1 MNLKGTKTEMNLLA
15 GFAGESQAR
24 NKYTYYEEKAKKDGF
39 QAIAK
44 VFKETAHNEK
54 AHAKIWF
61 ELLNN
66 GMPDTLRNLQDAA
79 AGEHYEN
86 SEMYVKFAKE
96 AREEGFEKIAF
107 LFEGVAKIEKEHE
120 TRYNNLIN
128 ELNKNQVFVKD
139 NQITWICGN
148 CGHEHSGQTAP
159 LVCPICSHPQSYF
172 EVKK

>member
-15 GFAGESQAR
+15 AFAGESQAR

-39 QAIAK
+39 EGIAK

-66 GMPDTLRNLQDAA
+66 GMPDTLSNLKDAS

-86 SEMYVKFAKE
+86 SEMYLKFANE
-96 AREEGFEKIAF
+96 AKEEGFEKIAF

-120 TRYNNLIN
+120 IRYNNLIN
-128 ELNKNQVFVKD
+128 EINKNQVFVKD
-139 NQITWICGN
+139 NQVTWICTN
-148 CGHEHSGQTAP
+148 CGHEHNSENAP
-159 LVCPICSHPQSYF
+159 LVCPICNHPQSYF